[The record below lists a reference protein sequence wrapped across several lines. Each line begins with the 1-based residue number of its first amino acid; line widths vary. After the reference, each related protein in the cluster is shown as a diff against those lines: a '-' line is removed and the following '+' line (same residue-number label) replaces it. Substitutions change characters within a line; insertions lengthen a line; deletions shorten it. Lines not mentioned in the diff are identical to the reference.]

1 MGVSYIILNFK
12 QKETRMK
19 NALEDV
25 RREIA
30 IMKKIR
36 HPNLVGLHEVIDN
49 PDEDKIIIGLNSI
62 YKIPIVLDLC
72 DEGQLIEWD
81 EEEERFYF
89 CKSE

>member
-49 PDEDKIIIGLNSI
+49 PDEDKIIMGLNSI
-62 YKIPIVLDLC
+62 
-72 DEGQLIEWD
+72 
-81 EEEERFYF
+81 
-89 CKSE
+89 